1 MKLPF
6 CVTLFNLFWNS
17 AQNNLLF
24 IILFFSSHSV
34 LVIRLAIEQNKK
46 DQTFWPLQFNNVTDV
61 TNLKEVVLKSEKWVM
76 PSHEWYSTWVIVYHF
91 TSRWIGPFYA
101 THSHTRSG
109 VGWKWWWREPRQK
122 SSKLV
127 FFFFQSSFACVV
139 FSCLLIGCTRDGRQ
153 CHWFRQGH
161 VTFVANLWFFA
172 TKVRAISWLWAECWQ
187 QPVMPEILVNEYECL
202 KKLQLKDLVLMLD
215 TSRHKIIHKT
225 LHLATLAAAESCSI

>member
-1 MKLPF
+1 MERLFPWPF
-6 CVTLFNLFWNS
+6 WFTLHS
-17 AQNNLLF
+17 CYTCSHRAKQKGSDLLTF
-24 IILFFSSHSV
+24 
-34 LVIRLAIEQNKK
+34 AIQQCHRCHKSERSG
-46 DQTFWPLQFNNVTDV
+46 F
-61 TNLKEVVLKSEKWVM
+61 ESEKWVM

-187 QPVMPEILVNEYECL
+187 QPVMPEILLNEYECL

-215 TSRHKIIHKT
+215 TSRHKIIHKP

>member
-1 MKLPF
+1 MSQMSQIWKKW
-6 CVTLFNLFWNS
+6 FWKVKSGLCRHMNDTVLG
-17 AQNNLLF
+17 LLC
-24 IILFFSSHSV
+24 IILQADE
-34 LVIRLAIEQNKK
+34 LA
-46 DQTFWPLQFNNVTDV
+46 
-61 TNLKEVVLKSEKWVM
+61 
-76 PSHEWYSTWVIVYHF
+76 
-91 TSRWIGPFYA
+91 PFMLH
-101 THSHTRSG
+101 THTRSG

-215 TSRHKIIHKT
+215 TSRHKIIHKL

>member
-6 CVTLFNLFWNS
+6 YLTLFTLFEKNY
-17 AQNNLLF
+17 LLF
-24 IILFFSSHSV
+24 LTLIFLNFLQHRHKKSLSDFQLELLFLWALWFTLHSCHTCSHRAKQKGSD
-34 LVIRLAIEQNKK
+34 LLTFAIQQCHRCHKSERSGFEKWKVGYAVTWMIQYLGYCVSFYKQMN
-46 DQTFWPLQFNNVTDV
+46 WPL
-61 TNLKEVVLKSEKWVM
+61 L
-76 PSHEWYSTWVIVYHF
+76 
-91 TSRWIGPFYA
+91 FY
-101 THSHTRSG
+101 TLTHTRSG

-187 QPVMPEILVNEYECL
+187 QPVMPE
-202 KKLQLKDLVLMLD
+202 VLGN
-215 TSRHKIIHKT
+215 
-225 LHLATLAAAESCSI
+225 